1 MSAAE
6 HSTPPNDPT
15 AARAALFAAL
25 APVLHAV
32 EGVDLSDPQA
42 VAADLG
48 ARFPLEGAAL
58 TTLRA
63 ALEAGLAGGW
73 LTPREADGVRFGRLA
88 KAGPETA
95 GCSIDVVDMDGPGPG
110 HTHPNGEIDLCFA
123 LSGAPTFDGRP
134 PGWVVYG
141 PQSWHTPTVRGGRM
155 VIVYLLPGGAIRFE
169 PAPA

>member
-1 MSAAE
+1 MTAPAT
-6 HSTPPNDPT
+6 TPADQT
-15 AARAALFAAL
+15 AARAALLAAL

-32 EGVDLSDPQA
+32 EGVDLRDPRA
-42 VAADLG
+42 VAADLS
-48 ARFPLEGAAL
+48 ARFPIDGPAL
-58 TTLRA
+58 TALRA
-63 ALEAGLAGGW
+63 ALEDGLAGGW

-88 KAGPETA
+88 KAGPDTA

-141 PQSWHTPTVRGGRM
+141 PQTWHTPTVRGGRM

-169 PAPA
+169 AAPA